1 MHRLPE
7 LLVGLVALLVLCGLL
22 FFALSSD
29 SERSAAPKQLENTA
43 FDAVL
48 APLQLPSLSAVAGST
63 AELKPGLRPPLLP
76 QPSGLPMIA
85 LVIDDCGIAEAAT
98 RAAIALPSEV
108 SLTFLPYGAK
118 SKMLAKQAVAEG
130 HDVLLHMPMQPEGG
144 ADPGPDALTT
154 DLSAAEITRRLQN
167 AFAAMPP
174 VLGLNNHMGS
184 RFTSDAAAMVP
195 VIMELRRR
203 NLLFLDSVTS
213 AKSVAATMAREAGL
227 PTLARDIFLDDT
239 VTEEEVERQMA
250 RAEAVARRH
259 GSAIAI
265 GHPHPSTLKVLRR
278 WIAEHKQRG
287 FQMVSL
293 RTVLAARASR

>member
-22 FFALSSD
+22 FFAFSGD
-29 SERSAAPKQLENTA
+29 SERPAVSGQANDAA
-43 FDAVL
+43 FDGTI
-48 APLQLPSLSAVAGST
+48 APLQLPPLSAVAVPT
-63 AELKPGLRPPLLP
+63 AGLKPGLRPPLLP
-76 QPSGLPMIA
+76 PASGLPMIA

-98 RAAIALPSEV
+98 RAAIALPATV
-108 SLTFLPYGAK
+108 SLTFLPYGTK
-118 SKMLAKQAVAEG
+118 SKALAQQAVAEG
-130 HDVLLHMPMQPEGG
+130 HDVLLHMPMQPEGS

-154 DLSAAEITRRLQN
+154 DLSAGEITRRLQN

-174 VLGLNNHMGS
+174 VVGLNNHMGS

-213 AKSVAATMAREAGL
+213 AISVAATMAREAGL
-227 PTLARDIFLDDT
+227 PTLARDVFLDDT
-239 VTEEEVERQMA
+239 VTEDEVERQLA

-265 GHPHPSTLKVLRR
+265 GHPHASTLKVLRR
-278 WIAEHKQRG
+278 WIADHRQRG